1 MTARKIKKVDL
12 FTDGACSGNPG
23 PGGWGALLRYG
34 AHEKELGGG
43 AENTTNNRMEMMA
56 VIEGLTALSSECHV
70 TLHTDSKYVMDG
82 ITKYMTNWKRNGWR
96 TADKKEVK
104 NRDLWERI
112 DALLQTHDVR
122 WVWVKG
128 HAGHVENERV
138 DAIARAHIPQKSAD
152 YSGDEAT
159 ADS

>member
-1 MTARKIKKVDL
+1 MSKQVDL

-34 AHEKELGGG
+34 THEKELGGG
-43 AENTTNNRMEMMA
+43 AEETTNNRMEMTA
-56 VIEGLTALSSECHV
+56 VIEGLRALSQPCRV

-82 ITKYMTNWKRNGWR
+82 VTKYMHNWKRNGWR

-104 NRDLWERI
+104 NRDLWEEI
-112 DALLQTHDVR
+112 DAQLQKHDVK
-122 WVWVKG
+122 WIWVKG

-138 DAIARAHIPQKSAD
+138 DAIARAHVPARTAAASNITDENDAD
-152 YSGDEAT
+152 
-159 ADS
+159 